1 MVKNDSRSPLKDKP
15 LRDPGQSVAEL
26 LQDRLIDDVFA
37 PVVMAILFVALAA
50 AEWWRDYFATPPAPV
65 TYTIVATSALIY
77 VVYKVYRVWP
87 ELKALRL
94 ARDGEKNV
102 GQFLE
107 RLRASRFQV
116 FHDIVGPTFNI
127 DHVVIGPAGVFTVE
141 TKTWSKPARGQ
152 AIIQFDGEQL
162 TAAGWKPDRDPVV
175 QAKAQAGWLRD
186 VLSESTG
193 KRFRVRPMVLFP
205 GWYIEQ
211 SPGSKREIWV
221 LNPKAVP
228 SFLGAEED
236 TLSPEDITL
245 ASSHLSRFIRS
256 L

>member
-1 MVKNDSRSPLKDKP
+1 MERRSPLTAKP
-15 LRDPGQSVAEL
+15 LRDPGQSVDESL
-26 LQDRLIDDVFA
+26 RDRLIDDVLFPA
-37 PVVMAILFVALAA
+37 AIAWAFVILAA
-50 AEWWRDYFATPPAPV
+50 LEWVRYFFLQPPSPV
-65 TYTIVATSALIY
+65 LYTIVAVLTGIY
-77 VVYKVYRVWP
+77 VAYKIYRVWP
-87 ELKALRL
+87 ALKRLRL
-94 ARDGEKNV
+94 ARDGEKVV

-107 RLRASRFQV
+107 RLRGSGFQV

-141 TKTWSKPARGQ
+141 TKTWSKPASGQ
-152 AIIQFDGEQL
+152 AVIKFDGERL

-175 QAKAQAGWLRD
+175 QAKAQVAWLRD

-205 GWYIEQ
+205 GWFIEQ

-228 SFLGAEED
+228 SFLEAEED
-236 TLSPEDITL
+236 TLSPEDIAL

>member
-1 MVKNDSRSPLKDKP
+1 MKKRSPLTAKP

-26 LQDRLIDDVFA
+26 LQERLIDDVFA
-37 PVVMAILFVALAA
+37 PVVVAIVLVVLAA
-50 AEWWRDYFATPPAPV
+50 VEWWRDYFATPPAPV
-65 TYTIVATSALIY
+65 TYTIAAAVTVIY
-77 VVYKVYRVWP
+77 VAHKLYRAWP

-94 ARDGEKNV
+94 ARDGEKVV

-107 RLRASRFQV
+107 RLRASGFQV

-141 TKTWSKPARGQ
+141 TKTWSKPASGQ
-152 AIIQFDGEQL
+152 AVIKFDGERL

-175 QAKAQAGWLRD
+175 QAKAQVAWLRD

-205 GWYIEQ
+205 GWFIEQ

-228 SFLGAEED
+228 SFLEAEED
-236 TLSPEDITL
+236 TLSPEDIAL